1 MAGVRADH
9 HNIEEWLELVQ
20 KGFVQ
25 LPDFQRDVVWSYQKV
40 VGFLNAALQGRPVGC
55 LLVLKTKPHEP
66 PPFDPRPIEG
76 SSIPQDA
83 GCEYLILD
91 GQQRITALW
100 RALMNTDPERQYF
113 IKYKPGEEGDGE
125 VTAHRR
131 TDKQSWFDDPKKCL
145 ERGSV
150 PISLLRHP
158 SDKNKEATDWIDK
171 AYAEPNGDVKISA
184 VRALEHWIVARS
196 EALRTFEI
204 PFLPMPEKTSENE
217 AIETFIESNTS
228 SQHLRKFDIVVGKM
242 RREYQSKLREARQ
255 KAYEK
260 VADLG
265 SYLDESDVGDLLLKI
280 ACLRTGQ
287 TPVESQYEK
296 LGVMADIKDNID
308 TIIAGLK
315 WTITL
320 LDADGIWDRP
330 RLPSVVPLRVLPALH
345 SVLPTASVQRVAAE
359 KIARAYLWRAFLTER
374 YGSTAATLL
383 REDYDGLRKIFQDS
397 KKKLSSVPIWN
408 VDEYPLPTTPND
420 LLKLGWPTRGETGS
434 RALLA
439 ITLRHGARDIGSNR
453 KVSKNNIAKREYHHV
468 FPKAYLEDYLEKEEL
483 RANRDSALNCIL
495 IEAKTNRKAADK
507 PPMEYLKALLGQA
520 SGMRITKKDIE
531 RRLESHLVPAA
542 HLRIPV
548 VRPVSLQYQRYREK
562 RAALILPHIRALAD
576 GEDP

>member
-9 HNIEEWLELVQ
+9 HNIEEWLDLVQ
-20 KGFVQ
+20 KGSVQ
-25 LPDFQRDVVWSYQKV
+25 LPDFQRDVVWNYQKV

-55 LLVLKTKPHEP
+55 LLVLKTKPHERL
-66 PPFDPRPIEG
+66 PFDPRPIEG

-83 GCEYLILD
+83 DCEYLILD

-100 RALMNTDPERQYF
+100 RALRDTDEERRYF
-113 IKYKPGEEGDGE
+113 ITYKPGEEKDGE
-125 VTAHRR
+125 VTSYRR
-131 TDKQSWFDDPKKCL
+131 TDKQSWFNDPKECL
-145 ERGSV
+145 ERGVV
-150 PISLLRHP
+150 PVRLLRHP
-158 SDKNKEATDWIDK
+158 SDKNEEVTDWIDE
-171 AYAEPNGDVKISA
+171 ACAEPGGGVKDLSA
-184 VRALEHWIVARS
+184 VRDLEHWIVVRS

-242 RREYQSKLREARQ
+242 RREHQSKLREARQ

-265 SYLDESDVGDLLLKI
+265 SYLDETDVGDLLLKI

-287 TPVESQYEK
+287 TPVESHYEK
-296 LGVMADIKDNID
+296 SDVMADVGDNID
-308 TIIAGLK
+308 TIIAGLE

-345 SVLPTASVQRVAAE
+345 SVLPTAPAQRDAAE

-383 REDYDGLRKIFQDS
+383 REDYDGLRKVFQDS

-408 VDEYPLPTTPND
+408 VDEYPLPRTPND

-439 ITLRHGARDIGSNR
+439 ITLRHGARDIRSNR
-453 KVSKNNIAKREYHHV
+453 KASKNSVKKREYHHV
-468 FPKAYLEDYLEKEEL
+468 FPKAYLEDHLDEEEL

-495 IEAKTNRKAADK
+495 IEAKTNRKAANK

-520 SGMRITKKDIE
+520 YGMQITTRDIE
-531 RRLESHLVPAA
+531 KRLESHLEQFA
-542 HLRIPV
+542 
-548 VRPVSLQYQRYREK
+548 SSCSGREMG
-562 RAALILPHIRALAD
+562 LL
-576 GEDP
+576 G